1 MPKSKTR
8 KTAPA
13 APAKARQQGRP
24 HDLPSAT
31 SALLLASLEIVREA
45 ELHITAAARAGDA
58 EGLAKATEVHHYLRT
73 SALGIMVAHA
83 TLNNLPDPR
92 AAAPTA

>member
-8 KTAPA
+8 KKPPA
-13 APAKARQQGRP
+13 AAPSKQPGRP
-24 HDLPSAT
+24 HDITSAT

-73 SALGIMVAHA
+73 AALGIMVAHS
-83 TLNNLPDPR
+83 TLHNLPDPR
-92 AAAPTA
+92 DGAPTT